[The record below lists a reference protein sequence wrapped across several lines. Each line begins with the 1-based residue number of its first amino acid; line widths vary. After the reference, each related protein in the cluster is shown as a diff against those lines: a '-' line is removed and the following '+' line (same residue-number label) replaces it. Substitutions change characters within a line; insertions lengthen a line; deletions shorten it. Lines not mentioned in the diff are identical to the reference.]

1 MKKNLLFAL
10 LVVVMSSCSDR
21 FAVVEELWFG
31 FKNLAV
37 ALVVLVLLSTFF
49 SFLSVLL
56 LDKPCREQFWKALKY
71 NKKK

>member
-10 LVVVMSSCSDR
+10 LVIVMSSCSDR
-21 FAVVEELWFG
+21 FAVVEELWFSL
-31 FKNLAV
+31 KNLAV
-37 ALVVLVLLSTFF
+37 ALFVFVLFSIAL

-56 LDKPCREQFWKALKY
+56 LDKPCREQFWKVVKN

>member
-21 FAVVEELWFG
+21 FAVVEELWFSL
-31 FKNLAV
+31 KNLVV
-37 ALVVLVLLSTFF
+37 ALVVFVLLSVVF
-49 SFLSVLL
+49 SFLSVLFL
-56 LDKPCREQFWKALKY
+56 EKPCREQFWKVVKN

>member
-21 FAVVEELWFG
+21 FAVVEELWFSL
-31 FKNLAV
+31 KNLAV
-37 ALVVLVLLSTFF
+37 ALFVFVLFSVAF

-56 LDKPCREQFWKALKY
+56 LDKPCREQFWKAVK
-71 NKKK
+71 NDKKK